1 MPGREQVFESKDSG
15 GIYTRWP
22 THGQVWVGKEK
33 KKKQKN
39 NYYFQFNEVLEQ
51 QSKTG
56 FQIKFAMF
64 I

>member
-33 KKKQKN
+33 KKTKKQLLLPI
-39 NYYFQFNEVLEQ
+39 QW
-51 QSKTG
+51 G
-56 FQIKFAMF
+56 FRATVQDWFSD
-64 I
+64 